1 MKNHLLGS
9 QLVLIQQKDYHLQV
23 EINNSFE
30 YMDYNFQ
37 LTILATNL
45 QPYQLKLM
53 NFCQFVVLSL
63 LMDLVIK
70 GQAFLLNS

>member
-1 MKNHLLGS
+1 
-9 QLVLIQQKDYHLQV
+9 
-23 EINNSFE
+23 
-30 YMDYNFQ
+30 MDYNFQ